1 MEVFETGIGKPGVR
15 WVARDL
21 KPPIFQQTAEMFG
34 RGLSVREVKKA
45 LGISHG
51 EAGRLRLRVAAEGL
65 LEAQPEDE
73 NGNFKIALAEAC
85 RPN

>member
-1 MEVFETGIGKPGVR
+1 MEAFETETGKPGIR

-21 KPPIFQQTAEMFG
+21 KPPIFQQAAEMFG
-34 RGLSVREVKKA
+34 GGLSVREVKKA

-51 EAGRLRLRVAAEGL
+51 EAGRLRVRAAAQGL

-73 NGNFKIALAEAC
+73 NGGPKIALAEAC